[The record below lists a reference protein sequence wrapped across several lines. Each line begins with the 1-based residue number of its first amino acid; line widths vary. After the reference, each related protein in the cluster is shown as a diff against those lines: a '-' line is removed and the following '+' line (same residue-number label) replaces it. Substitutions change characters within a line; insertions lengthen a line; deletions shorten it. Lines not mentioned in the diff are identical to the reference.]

1 MLNELLKEQRKLNS
15 ITKYPSILTY
25 HKPGKK
31 GTVVEEFT
39 ESYYTPTNDEIL
51 EGTEKVDGTGSRI
64 VICGQDYLIGTREE
78 FIYAKG
84 DRIRNDQLNIL
95 KNCIP
100 IAERLVSENH
110 FDNNELLA
118 IYGETY
124 GENIGRNYKNYG
136 TKESSFKVFDM
147 WSLEV
152 DKIKEL
158 LNIDLEKLA
167 TWREHCNQPY
177 FTIDKLKQ
185 HCKELNLEKTPV
197 LFSLTKNELPTS
209 IEDMYKFLRQFKET
223 RVGLDCTGKS
233 EGFVIRSSDRKYIKK
248 IRFEEYEKTLKIR

>member
-1 MLNELLKEQRKLNS
+1 MLNELLKEQRKLNT

-25 HKPGKK
+25 HELGKK
-31 GTVVEEFT
+31 GTVVEELT
-39 ESYYTPTNDEIL
+39 SQYHECSDEEEL

-64 VICGQDYLIGTREE
+64 VICGNDYLIGTREE

-84 DRIRNDQLNIL
+84 DRIINDQLNIL

-110 FDNNELLA
+110 FNNTKLLA

-147 WSLEV
+147 WSMEV
-152 DKIKEL
+152 NDVKEL
-158 LNIDLEKLA
+158 LKTDLEKLA
-167 TWREHCNQPY
+167 TWREHGNQPY
-177 FTIDKLKQ
+177 FKIGQLKIICNKMQ
-185 HCKELNLEKTPV
+185 LEKTPV
-197 LFSLTKNELPTS
+197 LFTMKKKEFPTS
-209 IEDMYKFLRQFKET
+209 IEDMYKFLSKFKET
-223 RVGLDCTGKS
+223 KVGLDCVGKS
-233 EGFVIRSSDRKYIKK
+233 EGFVVRSSDRKYIKK